1 MSKHT
6 CEDAVAHV
14 YFYLD
19 DEIGW
24 LKKARIKRHL
34 KKCPPCEGAFGFER
48 NLKAIVRERLRAEPQ
63 PEVMD
68 RLRAYLRDHESD
80 LGN

>member
-19 DEIGW
+19 GEIGW
-24 LKKARIKRHL
+24 YRKTRIKYHL
-34 KKCPPCEGAFGFER
+34 KKCPPCMGAFSFESR
-48 NLKAIVRERLRAEPQ
+48 LKNIVRERLQEEPQ
-63 PEVMD
+63 PEVMQ
-68 RLRAYLRDHESD
+68 RLRAFLEDNEP
-80 LGN
+80 GFGE